1 MHRRLRCMSGCA
13 ACRRSRELCDGR
25 NPCRNCDERH
35 LVCEDEVS
43 SPVAR
48 HEVVPPTM
56 PPPVRTGERA
66 KLACLACRRDNKKC
80 GDQRPCARCISRSEE
95 CIHVNRGPKI
105 VKSRCQAC
113 RIRIGR
119 FVPLRFNHLSPHW
132 SECAIGRPNIYSALI
147 LFTFLCSVR
156 TSGHAD
162 IARNWG
168 SDAMIPRGK
177 GKGMGLG

>member
-1 MHRRLRCMSGCA
+1 MRWCTTMLRYCFSMPVFVKYHAEVQAGCLKKGFDILCIDGCA

-113 RIRIGR
+113 RDQNRK
-119 FVPLRFNHLSPHW
+119 
-132 SECAIGRPNIYSALI
+132 
-147 LFTFLCSVR
+147 VR
-156 TSGHAD
+156 TS
-162 IARNWG
+162 
-168 SDAMIPRGK
+168 PF
-177 GKGMGLG
+177 